1 MASSVGEIWPRSLSG
16 DPLEGERLVRL
27 VYVDEAGLSL
37 TEPFVVVAAVI
48 VDADKELHRLNY
60 HLGYLIQKWIPAP
73 QRPGFVFHAAQIFN
87 GTARGS
93 GKPFERDHPDWPM
106 EKRGAVA
113 KDLAQIPQKFRL
125 KIAYGFLERAK
136 YPEDPE
142 TTAAWATLAKKDKQ
156 IIAHGLAFMHC
167 AMRVDR
173 YMREEVPN
181 EFCLMIVEDNQDSR
195 TIIRQIQKDSQVR
208 RYVSGYWSQ
217 FLPLRRI
224 KEDPLFQPKRAESV
238 LSVADFVAYICKRQ
252 LMGDKRIHPLTVE
265 LRKSLIP
272 KYA

>member
-1 MASSVGEIWPRSLSG
+1 
-16 DPLEGERLVRL
+16 
-27 VYVDEAGLSL
+27 
-37 TEPFVVVAAVI
+37 
-48 VDADKELHRLNY
+48 
-60 HLGYLIQKWIPAP
+60 
-73 QRPGFVFHAAQIFN
+73 
-87 GTARGS
+87 
-93 GKPFERDHPDWPM
+93 
-106 EKRGAVA
+106 
-113 KDLAQIPQKFRL
+113 
-125 KIAYGFLERAK
+125 
-136 YPEDPE
+136 
-142 TTAAWATLAKKDKQ
+142 
-156 IIAHGLAFMHC
+156 
-167 AMRVDR
+167 MRVDR